1 MPYQG
6 ESRGGHYHNRA
17 IEWFT
22 LVEGNAVLKLEDIRT
37 NEKKEIYLNDQEPVT
52 VFVPPH
58 IAHEFINIDS
68 VPFIVIAYTD
78 QLYKPEDTIQYI
90 LK

>member
-1 MPYQG
+1 MVLKIIDGKENSLPNYTGEIYIVSAISG

-37 NEKKEIYLNDQEPVT
+37 NEKRK
-52 VFVPPH
+52 
-58 IAHEFINIDS
+58 FI
-68 VPFIVIAYTD
+68 
-78 QLYKPEDTIQYI
+78 
-90 LK
+90 